1 MIWCCVARLAPNR
14 RSICALLRIRLSP
27 VSANTL
33 RLTAKP
39 CKRSFAHFFI
49 DEPPDPRLPIGHM
62 EPLTLCLTDVSR
74 RIGVKKRTLYNMIGD
89 GRFPVPPIPRTRPR
103 RWSVEAVDAWVRGE
117 V

>member
-1 MIWCCVARLAPNR
+1 
-14 RSICALLRIRLSP
+14 
-27 VSANTL
+27 
-33 RLTAKP
+33 
-39 CKRSFAHFFI
+39 
-49 DEPPDPRLPIGHM
+49 M